1 MVSNSLKF
9 NRNKYNGNFAIIFL
23 KSLNFAN
30 IFLVVFMKESKW
42 IILAVLAIVW
52 GSSFILIKK
61 GLNGLNPIE
70 LGSVRMISASV
81 VMLLLKGKHVA
92 SIPKNKY
99 KYVAASALFGIFFP
113 AFLFAYAQTEIDSTI
128 SSIINATT
136 PLFTLVIGALF
147 FKLISQKRQF
157 FGVFIGL
164 VGCILLILTGSS
176 IHPEQNYWYALLA
189 VVACVLYAININWV
203 KKFLSD
209 LRPVQIAMGNFA
221 FLLIPASLI
230 LFTTDFFSHIST
242 PETQTA
248 VLYTVILGI
257 CSTGLASLFFY
268 RLILISS
275 PVFAS
280 STTYLIPLVAFGWG
294 ILDHESVHFAQVIG
308 ALVILVGVY
317 FSGKKNQ

>member
-1 MVSNSLKF
+1 
-9 NRNKYNGNFAIIFL
+9 
-23 KSLNFAN
+23 
-30 IFLVVFMKESKW
+30 MKESKW
-42 IILAVLAIVW
+42 IILAALAIVW

-81 VMLLLKGKHVA
+81 VMLLLKGKHITT
-92 SIPKNKY
+92 IPKTKY
-99 KYVAASALFGIFFP
+99 KYIIASGLFGIFFP

-136 PLFTLVIGALF
+136 PLFTLIIGALF
-147 FKLISQKRQF
+147 FSLLSQKRQF
-157 FGVFIGL
+157 FGVIIGFI
-164 VGCILLILTGSS
+164 GCILLILTGANV
-176 IHPEQNYWYALLA
+176 HPEQNYWYALLA
-189 VVACVLYAININWV
+189 IVACIFYAININWV

-209 LRPVQIAMGNFA
+209 LSPVQIAMGNFA

-230 LFTTDFFSHIST
+230 LFTTDFFSHINTS
-242 PETQTA
+242 ETRTA
-248 VLYTVILGI
+248 VLYTAILGI

-268 RLILISS
+268 KLIQMSS

-294 ILDHESVHFAQVIG
+294 ILDHESVHFAQIIG
-308 ALVILVGVY
+308 ALIILVGVY
-317 FSGKKNQ
+317 FSGRKN

>member
-1 MVSNSLKF
+1 
-9 NRNKYNGNFAIIFL
+9 
-23 KSLNFAN
+23 
-30 IFLVVFMKESKW
+30 MKESKW

-99 KYVAASALFGIFFP
+99 KYVVASTLFGIFFP

-157 FGVFIGL
+157 FGVIIGFI
-164 VGCILLILTGSS
+164 GCILLILTGANV
-176 IHPEQNYWYALLA
+176 HPEQNYWYALLA
-189 VVACVLYAININWV
+189 IVACIFYAININWV

-209 LRPVQIAMGNFA
+209 LTPLQIAMGNFLFL
-221 FLLIPASLI
+221 FLLSSIML
-230 LFTTDFFSHIST
+230 LTTDFFSHINNS
-242 PETQTA
+242 ETQWA
-248 VLYTVILGI
+248 VFYTVILGI
-257 CSTGLASLFFY
+257 CSTGLASLLFY
-268 RLILISS
+268 KLIQISS

-280 STTYLIPLVAFGWG
+280 STTYLIPIIAFGWG
-294 ILDHESVHFAQVIG
+294 ILDNEELYYIQMVG
-308 ALVILVGVY
+308 ALIILIGIY
-317 FSGKKNQ
+317 FSGRKK

>member
-1 MVSNSLKF
+1 MVFIMVSNSLKF

-42 IILAVLAIVW
+42 IILAALAIVW

-99 KYVAASALFGIFFP
+99 KYVVASALFGIFFP
-113 AFLFAYAQTEIDSTI
+113 DFLFAYAQTEIDSTI

-136 PLFTLVIGALF
+136 PLLTRILGALF
-147 FKLISQKRQF
+147 FSLLSQKRQF
-157 FGVFIGL
+157 FGVIIGFI
-164 VGCILLILTGSS
+164 GCILLILTGANV
-176 IHPEQNYWYALLA
+176 HPEQNYWYALLA
-189 VVACVLYAININWV
+189 IVACIFYAININWV

-209 LRPVQIAMGNFA
+209 LSPVQIAMGNFA

-230 LFTTDFFSHIST
+230 LFTTDFFSHINNT
-242 PETQTA
+242 DTQWA
-248 VLYTVILGI
+248 VFYTTILGI
-257 CSTGLASLFFY
+257 CSTGLASLLFY
-268 RLILISS
+268 
-275 PVFAS
+275 
-280 STTYLIPLVAFGWG
+280 
-294 ILDHESVHFAQVIG
+294 
-308 ALVILVGVY
+308 
-317 FSGKKNQ
+317 KNGRETCR